1 MVNEI
6 TQPNPVIKHKQMTG
20 ALHVAKFTD
29 KTSQV
34 KVVECIGD
42 TDKNSCN
49 CALTLEIEGG
59 KESVLNLAK
68 EIDNKPIGKK

>member
-42 TDKNSCN
+42 TEKILVTALLPSKLKVEKNQS
-49 CALTLEIEGG
+49 
-59 KESVLNLAK
+59 
-68 EIDNKPIGKK
+68 